1 MGTSQRTATE
11 YAVFNGT
18 TTGIANWNSSPVFC
32 DDFRN
37 AILEFTAIAGST
49 LTIKIKW
56 SNFSRVDTQTTA
68 ENIPNFASADSVTNP
83 WSYMQGINLADGSL
97 IAGTTGFTYTAS
109 AGTNKIEVNANQ
121 VRWLGVEIAGL
132 SAGGIK
138 AKWTLS
144 DNR

>member
-11 YAVFNGT
+11 YAVFNWT
-18 TTGIANWNSSPVFC
+18 TTGVSDSNSSPVLC

-37 AILEFTAIAGST
+37 AVLEFTATAGTT
-49 LTIKIKW
+49 LTIKIKG
-56 SNFSRVDTQTTA
+56 SNFSRVDTTTTA

-83 WSYMQGINLADGSL
+83 WSYVQGINLADGSL
-97 IAGTTGFTYTAS
+97 IAGATGFTYTAS
-109 AGTNKIEVNANQ
+109 AGTNKIEVNCNQ
-121 VRWLGVEIAGL
+121 LRWLGVEISGR

>member
-11 YAVFNGT
+11 YAVYNWT
-18 TTGIANWNSSPVFC
+18 TTGVANWTSTPVFC

-37 AILEFTAIAGST
+37 AILEFTATPATT

-56 SNFSRVDTQTTA
+56 SNFSRVDNTNLS

-83 WSYMQGINLADGSL
+83 WSYMQSINLADWSL
-97 IAGTTGFTYTAS
+97 IAGATGFTYTAS
-109 AGTNKIEVNANQ
+109 AGTNKIEVNCNQ

-132 SAGGIK
+132 TAGWIK